1 MLTNE
6 TFDNFRCR
14 SFLIENELVCQ
25 IIVLFF
31 KTSSSGWTSL
41 TIDEGISKFSREPC
55 EPSLLDITEI
65 DDEFAYPVQEAEEL
79 AGYIGKNIS
88 NIYEY
93 RVNKIE
99 EGCVGIYFDCGDCGF
114 SVLEVDGCLSII
126 HGVSDDLQYDIS
138 LVKL

>member
-31 KTSSSGWTSL
+31 KASSSGWTSL
-41 TIDEGISKFSREPC
+41 TIGEGISKFSQEPC

-93 RVNKIE
+93 RINKIE
-99 EGCVGIYFDCGDCGF
+99 EGSVGIYFDCGDCGF

>member
-6 TFDNFRCR
+6 TFDNFRFR
-14 SFLIENELVCQ
+14 SFLIENELICQ

-31 KTSSSGWTSL
+31 KTSSGWISL
-41 TIDEGISKFSREPC
+41 SIDEGVSKFSQERC
-55 EPSLLDITEI
+55 EPFLLDINAI
-65 DDEFAYPVQEAEEL
+65 YDEFAYPVQEAEEL
-79 AGYIGKNIS
+79 TSYIGKKIS

-93 RVNKIE
+93 RLSGIE
-99 EGCVGIYFDCGDCGF
+99 EGCVGIYFDCGNCGF

-126 HGVSDDLQYDIS
+126 HGVSNNLQNDIS

>member
-1 MLTNE
+1 MLINE
-6 TFDNFRCR
+6 TFGNFRCR
-14 SFLIENELVCQ
+14 SFLIENELICQ

-31 KTSSSGWTSL
+31 KTSSGWISL
-41 TIDEGISKFSREPC
+41 TIDEGVSKFSREPC
-55 EPSLLDITEI
+55 EPSILNITEI

-79 AGYIGKNIS
+79 TSYIGKKIS

-93 RVNKIE
+93 RISKIE
-99 EGCVGIYFDCGDCGF
+99 EGCVGIYFDCGNCGF

-126 HGVSDDLQYDIS
+126 HGVSDNLQNDIS

>member
-6 TFDNFRCR
+6 TIDNFRCR
-14 SFLIENELVCQ
+14 SFLIENELIFQ

-31 KTSSSGWTSL
+31 KTSSDWISL
-41 TIDEGISKFSREPC
+41 SIDEGVSKFSREPC
-55 EPSLLDITEI
+55 EPLLLSINEI
-65 DDEFAYPVQEAEEL
+65 YDKFAYPVQETEVL
-79 AGYIGKNIS
+79 TSYVGKKIS

-93 RVNKIE
+93 RISKIE
-99 EGCVGIYFDCGDCGF
+99 EGCVGIYFDCGNCGF

-126 HGVSDDLQYDIS
+126 HGVSNNLQNDIS